1 MQYIASP
8 ANVLMNKCSQ
18 CVVNMPQGYTLAL
31 VAYFQRLNTGYFL
44 EAAYC
49 YLLLEGVVEAAKYY
63 LLLEGVVEAAKYY
76 LLLEG
81 GMVEGAGNSAL
92 LAAAFLFS
100 SRSSL
105 IGQSFLVYHWTVFRC
120 IVHCS
125 LPNLHGTS
133 DHMEPLVH

>member
-49 YLLLEGVVEAAKYY
+49 YLLLEG
-63 LLLEGVVEAAKYY
+63 GV
-76 LLLEG
+76 
-81 GMVEGAGNSAL
+81 VEGAGNSAL
-92 LAAAFLFS
+92 LAAAFLFA